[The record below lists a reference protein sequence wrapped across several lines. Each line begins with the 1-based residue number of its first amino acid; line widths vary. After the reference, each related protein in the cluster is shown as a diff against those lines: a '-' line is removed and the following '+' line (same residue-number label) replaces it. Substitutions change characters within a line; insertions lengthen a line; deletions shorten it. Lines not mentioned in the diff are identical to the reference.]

1 MNSDYGWFPTANPI
15 SDTPAREL
23 PHDIASVARLW
34 VSTVY
39 DDLRCAG
46 PDRATRSL
54 KTAAADSSG
63 ARFVTRTSE
72 TPSAR

>member
-1 MNSDYGWFPTANPI
+1 
-15 SDTPAREL
+15 
-23 PHDIASVARLW
+23 LW